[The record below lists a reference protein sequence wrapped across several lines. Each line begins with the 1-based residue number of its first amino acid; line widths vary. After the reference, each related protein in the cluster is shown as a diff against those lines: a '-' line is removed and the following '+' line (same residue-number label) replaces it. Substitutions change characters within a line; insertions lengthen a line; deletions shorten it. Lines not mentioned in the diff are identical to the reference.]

1 MQRCGKS
8 HRRHRVTKS
17 QVESGNWKVTDCWV
31 SRGQPAQTLPEYCER
46 YKNCSLSKFMHE
58 FRMAHGQEWGEWV
71 ENGFFVEGLTRSG
84 FHFPSCFFHLS
95 FGQASEH
102 FSGSQYCGADNA
114 SLGVIVSMSR
124 WPSPF
129 FMRPPITPI
138 THHPSPPPRK
148 WFLLLVLQTEL
159 VVHTFHSN
167 FHLAILS
174 VWYIFSSPL
183 PYRPPSRFFLF
194 FFFAVLPPSQPT
206 SSKSK
211 LISSNQAHL
220 SHVVRCQHFVAFP
233 AMYTKN
239 WLIKCKKSATCSV

>member
-1 MQRCGKS
+1 M
-8 HRRHRVTKS
+8 
-17 QVESGNWKVTDCWV
+17 
-31 SRGQPAQTLPEYCER
+31 
-46 YKNCSLSKFMHE
+46 
-58 FRMAHGQEWGEWV
+58 

-138 THHPSPPPRK
+138 TPITAPSKVVFAVGAANRIGSSYISQQFPFGHIVSLVHFFKPSSLSPALSL
-148 WFLLLVLQTEL
+148 FL
-159 VVHTFHSN
+159 
-167 FHLAILS
+167 
-174 VWYIFSSPL
+174 
-183 PYRPPSRFFLF
+183 